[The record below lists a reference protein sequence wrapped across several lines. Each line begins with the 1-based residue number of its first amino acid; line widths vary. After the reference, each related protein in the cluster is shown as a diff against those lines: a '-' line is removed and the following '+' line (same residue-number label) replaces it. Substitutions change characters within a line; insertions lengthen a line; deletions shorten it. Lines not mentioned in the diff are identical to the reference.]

1 MNIQQFNYILAVVE
15 LKHFE
20 TAAEACF
27 VAQSTLSTM
36 INKFEDE
43 IGIKIFNR
51 KTKPVSI
58 TAEGVQI
65 IKRLRIIQ
73 KEMDALD
80 NVVQELKGEMTGEL
94 RIGIIPTT
102 APDLLPLFLSK
113 FASDFPKIKMIV
125 QELTTL
131 EIQKALKNRMLDVG
145 ILAIPLEDDE
155 LVELNLYSEPF
166 LFYDCSTEKIKSTI
180 AIQEL
185 DYSKL
190 WLLEEGHC
198 LRTQVQNICELSDKS
213 QEKHVNI
220 EFKAG
225 SLDSLLRFTKA
236 SKGVTILPYLASL
249 ALSKSDQKKLIPFKF
264 PTPVRSIGLVTHK
277 HFVKKQLLNQLQA
290 IIQQVILPLIPKNHS
305 TKQVNPL
312 S

>member
-1 MNIQQFNYILAVVE
+1 MNIQQFKYVLAVVE

-58 TAEGVQI
+58 TAEGAQI

-113 FASDFPKIKMIV
+113 FASGFPKIKMIV

-166 LFYDCSTEKIKSTI
+166 VFYDCSTEKVKSTL

-213 QEKHVNI
+213 QEKLVNI

-236 SKGVTILPYLASL
+236 SKGRDNIALFGLACLVKIRSE
-249 ALSKSDQKKLIPFKF
+249 KIDPF
-264 PTPVRSIGLVTHK
+264 
-277 HFVKKQLLNQLQA
+277 
-290 IIQQVILPLIPKNHS
+290 
-305 TKQVNPL
+305 
-312 S
+312 